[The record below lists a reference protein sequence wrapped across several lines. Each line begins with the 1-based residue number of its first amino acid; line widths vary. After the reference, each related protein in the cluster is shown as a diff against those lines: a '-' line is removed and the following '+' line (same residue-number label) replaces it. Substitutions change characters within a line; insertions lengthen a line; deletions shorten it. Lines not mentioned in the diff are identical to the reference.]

1 VTLSEKH
8 LADLFVANDEFDELE
23 RALDVFCPFEASGM
37 VKQEVRHGYFLCY
50 IFDPQRPHGFGSS
63 CIRALMA
70 AAAKSSND
78 SASGLGLLDIHLMD
92 FDSAIVRREWRKIDI
107 LIEVPGHKLIVAIE
121 LKIDAHEHSGQL
133 SRYRQKVEEEWP
145 THKHL
150 FLFLTKRG
158 DEPSDSDGANWQSVN
173 LDALSRELGL
183 LTAGT
188 VGVNDARTMLRAYL
202 AMLGRHHLSDERLEQ
217 LAERLWA
224 QHKEALDFLADRR
237 PDAFGDVFQ
246 LLSARRNEI
255 AEQLT
260 QKCEVNVSVDHSTR
274 AYIRLAVTGWDEIPD
289 YLCAEGFTPSRR
301 LILIEIVKA
310 SSSDDAL
317 RCYFQLGKGDPEM
330 RERLFFQLK
339 ERGAD
344 VGKKDKPTKEWN
356 RLASVTFS
364 KVSGQDGQ
372 DGQDASEIALQVET
386 KIIGFLSKHIPIYD
400 KALNELKAG

>member
-1 VTLSEKH
+1 LTVCEQQ
-8 LADLFVANDEFDELE
+8 LADLFVANEAFDELE

-37 VKQEVRHGYFLCY
+37 VKQEVRHGHFLSY

-70 AAAKSSND
+70 AAAKSSNNET
-78 SASGLGLLDIHLMD
+78 SGLGLLDIHLMD
-92 FDSAIVRREWRKIDI
+92 FDGAIVRREWRKIDI
-107 LIEVPGHKLIVAIE
+107 LIEVPGHELIVAIE

-133 SRYRQKVEEEWP
+133 SRYRHLVEEEWP
-145 THKHL
+145 KHKHL

-173 LDALSRELGL
+173 LDALSRELSL
-183 LTAGT
+183 LTVST
-188 VGVNDARTMLRAYL
+188 IGVNDARTMLRAYL

-224 QHKEALDFLADRR
+224 QHKEALDYLADRR

-246 LLSARRNEI
+246 LLTSRRDEI
-255 AEQLT
+255 ADDLT
-260 QKCEVNVSVDHSTR
+260 QKCGIKVSVDHSTR
-274 AYIRLAVTGWDEIPD
+274 AYIRLAVTGWDDIPG
-289 YLCAEGFTPSRR
+289 YLCAEGFTPSKR

-330 RERLFFQLK
+330 REKLFFQLK
-339 ERGAD
+339 QHGAD
-344 VGKKDKPTKEWN
+344 VGKKEKPTKEWN
-356 RLASVTFS
+356 RLASVTFN
-364 KVSGQDGQ
+364 KVGVQ
-372 DGQDASEIALQVET
+372 DGQDALDIASQVET
-386 KIIGFLSKHIPIYD
+386 KIVGFLAKHIPIYER
-400 KALNELKAG
+400 ALHELKSA